1 MNENRATLE
10 VIAPTVEEAVAK
22 GLNDLGLPA
31 EAVEVEVLD
40 EGSRGLFGLG
50 ARQARIRLA
59 IKASGSPAA
68 RPAPT
73 VTPEAPARAPTAE
86 RPTPA
91 EKPARAPKPQTA
103 RKPAASTRPARPA
116 KASIPAPAEEE
127 EELEEDQVW
136 HDEEPEGEGAPIQSG
151 VAGLDSDDVL
161 EIARATVEELLE
173 RMRVRA
179 SVTAKFGQ
187 PDERRGRPPIVVDI
201 NGKDLSILIGR
212 QAETLNAL
220 QYIAGLIVSKE
231 LGHNLSLV
239 VDVQGYRQRRE
250 QQIRQLARR
259 MADQAVK
266 SGRRQTLE
274 PMPAAE
280 RRIVHIE
287 LRDNPYVTTESIG
300 EDPRRK
306 VTINPK

>member
-22 GLNDLGLPA
+22 GLSDLGLPA
-31 EAVEVEVLD
+31 DAVEVEVLD

-50 ARQARIRLA
+50 ARQARIRLT
-59 IKASGSPAA
+59 IKASGTPIARPDARERAQPAPAA
-68 RPAPT
+68 
-73 VTPEAPARAPTAE
+73 
-86 RPTPA
+86 
-91 EKPARAPKPQTA
+91 KPARAPKPA
-103 RKPAASTRPARPA
+103 AERKPAAAPKPPRPA
-116 KASIPAPAEEE
+116 KAAAPRRSAPAPTAEDD
-127 EELEEDQVW
+127 ELEEDHVW
-136 HDEEPEGEGAPIQSG
+136 HDEEPEGEPAPIQSG

-231 LGHNLSLV
+231 LGHNISLV

-266 SGRRQTLE
+266 SGRRQMLE

-287 LRDNPYVTTESIG
+287 LRDNPYVTTESVG